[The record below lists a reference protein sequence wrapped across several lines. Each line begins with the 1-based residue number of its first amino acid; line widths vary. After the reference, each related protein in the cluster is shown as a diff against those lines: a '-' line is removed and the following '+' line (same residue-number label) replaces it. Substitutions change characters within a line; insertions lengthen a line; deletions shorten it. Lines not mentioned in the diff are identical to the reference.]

1 MRNNLKAYKQV
12 NVESALLASDPHQVI
27 LMMFDGALSGM
38 AEAMG
43 AIERKDMELKSK
55 SLTKAINIFTALQD
69 SLDAESQPEISKH
82 FSGLYSYCISS
93 LIDLSISQDIVG
105 LENIINLV
113 KPLREAWS
121 QMPEEAKQEGISLL
135 KDKDAKQDSIALSGA

>member
-27 LMMFDGALSGM
+27 LMMFDGALSGI
-38 AEAMG
+38 AEAKG
-43 AIERKDMELKSK
+43 AIERKNMELKSK

-69 SLDAESQPEISKH
+69 SLDEKSQPEISKH
-82 FSGLYSYCISS
+82 FSGLYSYCINQ
-93 LIDLSISQDIVG
+93 LIELSISQDIEG
-105 LENIINLV
+105 LNDIIQLV

-121 QMPEEAKQEGISLL
+121 QMPEAAKQEGITLL
-135 KDKDAKQDSIALSGA
+135 KDKDAKQDNIALSGA